1 MTVNAAN
8 AGHIKVGDMTVNRL
22 GYGAMRI
29 TGNGVWGEPDDIE
42 NAKQVLKHAVEL
54 GVNFI
59 DTANAYGPDVSEN
72 LIREALHPYDGLL
85 IATKGGLTRT
95 GPGEWPVDG
104 RPEHIREAI
113 EGSLKRLGV
122 EQIELYQSH
131 RPDPNVP
138 YQDTI
143 KAFVELKNEGK
154 VKHIGVSNV
163 SLDQLKQALE
173 LTPVVSVQ
181 NYYNFEHRADSE
193 DVLKFCEQNSIAF
206 IPYFPIGGGRS
217 DYNTEVL
224 NNIADA
230 HDASPHQIAL
240 AWLLAHSPVML
251 PIPGTSSLE
260 HLEQNVAAA
269 DIKLTPE
276 DIAAIDSLSDL

>member
-1 MTVNAAN
+1 MAIEN
-8 AGHIKVGDMTVNRL
+8 AGTITIGDITVHRL

-29 TGNGVWGEPDDIE
+29 TGEGIWGEPNDVE
-42 NAKQVLKHAVEL
+42 NAKAVLKRAVEL

-59 DTANAYGPDVSEN
+59 DTADAYGPDVSEN
-72 LIREALHPYDGLL
+72 LIREALYPYDGPL
-85 IATKGGLTRT
+85 IATKGGLIRT

-104 RPEHIREAI
+104 SPEHIREAV
-113 EGSLKRLGV
+113 EGSLQRLGV
-122 EQIELYQSH
+122 EQIQLYQSH
-131 RPDPNVP
+131 RPDPHVP
-138 YQDTI
+138 YEDTI
-143 KAFVELKNEGK
+143 KTFAELKNQGK
-154 VKHIGVSNV
+154 VKHVGVSNV

-173 LTPVVSVQ
+173 LTPIVSVQ

-193 DVLKFCEQNSIAF
+193 ATLKFCEQNNIAF

-224 NNIADA
+224 NRIATA
-230 HDASPHQIAL
+230 HNASPHQIAL
-240 AWLLAHSPVML
+240 AWLLAHSPVMV
-251 PIPGTSSLE
+251 PIPGTASLK

-269 DIKLTPE
+269 DITLTPE